1 VSRLG
6 VVVLMCAFATVTMA
20 ADDKPASDSG
30 VVTPAAKGQMLVA
43 VDGARIGPVYRV
55 AADGGAQIMLEGKLI
70 TVPASSLST
79 VNGKLTT
86 SLSKSAV
93 LALH

>member
-1 VSRLG
+1 MRIC
-6 VVVLMCAFATVTMA
+6 VVVFMCAFATATIA
-20 ADDKPASDSG
+20 ADEQSSPNTAT
-30 VVTPAAKGQMLVA
+30 VTAAVKGNMLFDA
-43 VDGARIGPVYRV
+43 NGARLSNVYRV
-55 AADGGAQIMLEGKLI
+55 NPDGGVQIIMEGKLI

-79 VNGKLTT
+79 ANGKLTT